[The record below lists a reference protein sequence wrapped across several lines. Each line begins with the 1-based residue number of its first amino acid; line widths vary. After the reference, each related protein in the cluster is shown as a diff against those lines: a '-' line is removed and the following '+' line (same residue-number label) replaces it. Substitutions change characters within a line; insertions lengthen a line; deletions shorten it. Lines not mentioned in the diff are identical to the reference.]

1 MHLKCIGCE
10 ALARPIYWCA
20 AQSPHIIDI
29 ELLRY
34 GLHNTPTDLRARLQE
49 RINATDDAYDA
60 IVLVYGLCGQAS
72 AGLRAQT
79 TRVVIPRAHDCITLF
94 LGSRTRYQHEFE
106 NHPGTYWYVQDY
118 LERRDGSGS
127 GLAIGAG
134 SVAESESKYAE
145 YIAKFGKE
153 NADYLMQVMGEWQKH
168 YNRAAFI
175 DFGIGDASH
184 TQAQAQ
190 ENAAQRG
197 WTFERI
203 AGDLVLVR
211 RLLNGDW
218 QNDFLIVE
226 PGEQIAMSYDDD
238 VMRCAQLGEK

>member
-1 MHLKCIGCE
+1 MGS
-10 ALARPIYWCA
+10 AT
-20 AQSPHIIDI
+20 
-29 ELLRY
+29 ELD
-34 GLHNTPTDLRARLQE
+34 H
-49 RINATDDAYDA
+49 
-60 IVLVYGLCGQAS
+60 
-72 AGLRAQT
+72 
-79 TRVVIPRAHDCITLF
+79 
-94 LGSRTRYQHEFE
+94 
-106 NHPGTYWYVQDY
+106 
-118 LERRDGSGS
+118 
-127 GLAIGAG
+127 
-134 SVAESESKYAE
+134 KYAG

-175 DFGIGDASH
+175 DFGIGDASR

-203 AGDLVLVR
+203 AGDLMLVR

-226 PGEQIAMSYDDD
+226 PDRQIEMSYDDD
-238 VMRCAQLGEK
+238 VMRCARIGEA

>member
-1 MHLKCIGCE
+1 MRLKCIGCE

-20 AQSPHIIDI
+20 AQSPHIIDV

-34 GLHNTPTDLRARLQE
+34 GLHNTPADLRARLQE
-49 RINATDDAYDA
+49 RINATDAAYDA

-72 AGLRAQT
+72 EGLRAQT

-94 LGSRTRYQHEFE
+94 LGSRARYQHEFE

-134 SVAESESKYAE
+134 SAAESESKYAE

-175 DFGIGDASH
+175 DFGIGEASH
-184 TQAQAQ
+184 TQARAQ

-203 AGDLVLVR
+203 MGDLVLVR

-226 PGEQIAMSYDDD
+226 SGRQIEMSHDDD

>member
-1 MHLKCIGCE
+1 MRLKCIGCE
-10 ALARPIYWCA
+10 LLARPIYWCA
-20 AQSPHIIDI
+20 AQSPHTIDVEI
-29 ELLRY
+29 LRY
-34 GLHNTPTDLRARLQE
+34 GLHDTPADLRARLQE
-49 RINATDDAYDA
+49 RINATDAEYDA
-60 IVLVYGLCGQAS
+60 IVLAYGLCGQAS

-94 LGSRTRYQHEFE
+94 LGSRARYQHEFE

-118 LERRDGSGS
+118 LERRDSSGS
-127 GLAIGAG
+127 SLAIGMG
-134 SVAESESKYAE
+134 SATELDHKYAG

-168 YNRAAFI
+168 YNRAVFV
-175 DFGIGDASH
+175 DFGIGNASP

-197 WTFERI
+197 WTFERF

-218 QNDFLIVE
+218 QNDFLIIE
-226 PGEQIAMSYDDD
+226 PGQQIEMSYDDD
-238 VMRCAQLGEK
+238 VMRRARVGEV

>member
-1 MHLKCIGCE
+1 MRLKCIGCE

-20 AQSPHIIDI
+20 AQSPHTIDV

-34 GLHNTPTDLRARLQE
+34 GLHNTPADLRARLQE
-49 RINATDDAYDA
+49 RINAADATYDA
-60 IVLVYGLCGQAS
+60 MVLAYGLCGQAS

-94 LGSRTRYQHEFE
+94 LGSRVRYQHEFE
-106 NHPGTYWYVQDY
+106 NHPGTYWYGQDY

-134 SVAESESKYAE
+134 SAAESENKYAE
-145 YIAKFGKE
+145 YVAQFGKE

-168 YNRAAFI
+168 YDRAAFI
-175 DFGIGDASH
+175 DLGIGDASH
-184 TQAQAQ
+184 AQAEAQ
-190 ENAAQRG
+190 ATAAQRG

-226 PGEQIAMSYDDD
+226 PGRQIEMSNDDD
-238 VMRCAQLGEK
+238 VMRCAQFGEM

>member
-1 MHLKCIGCE
+1 MRLKCIGCE

-34 GLHNTPTDLRARLQE
+34 GLHNTPADLRARLQE
-49 RINATDDAYDA
+49 RINATDAAYDA
-60 IVLVYGLCGQAS
+60 IVLAYGLCGQAS
-72 AGLRAQT
+72 AGLHAQT
-79 TRVVIPRAHDCITLF
+79 SRVVIPRAHDCITLF
-94 LGSRTRYQHEFE
+94 LGSRTRYQYEFE
-106 NHPGTYWYVQDY
+106 DHPGTYWYVQDY

-134 SVAESESKYAE
+134 SAVESENKYAE
-145 YIAKFGKE
+145 YVAKFGKE
-153 NADYLMQVMGEWQKH
+153 NADYLMQVMSEWQKY
-168 YNRAAFI
+168 YNRAAFV
-175 DFGIGDASH
+175 DLGIGDVSYA
-184 TQAQAQ
+184 QAQAQ

-203 AGDLVLVR
+203 VGDLVLVR

-226 PGEQIAMSYDDD
+226 PGQQIEMSYDDD

>member
-1 MHLKCIGCE
+1 MRLKCIGCE

-20 AQSPHIIDI
+20 AQSPHTIDV
-29 ELLRY
+29 EMVRY
-34 GLHNTPTDLRARLQE
+34 GLHNTPADLRARLQE

-72 AGLRAQT
+72 AGLRART
-79 TRVVIPRAHDCITLF
+79 TRLVIPRAHDCITLF
-94 LGSRTRYQHEFE
+94 LGSRARYQHEFE

-118 LERRDGSGS
+118 LERRDSTGSS
-127 GLAIGAG
+127 LAIGAG
-134 SVAESESKYAE
+134 SAADLDKTYAE
-145 YIAKFGKE
+145 YVAKFGKE

-168 YNRAAFI
+168 YNRAAFV
-175 DFGIGDASH
+175 DLGIGDAAYAQ
-184 TQAQAQ
+184 TQAQ

-203 AGDLVLVR
+203 AGDLVLIR
-211 RLLNGDW
+211 HLLNGDW

-226 PGEQIAMSYDDD
+226 PGQQIEMAYDDD
-238 VMRCAQLGEK
+238 VMRGARVGEV